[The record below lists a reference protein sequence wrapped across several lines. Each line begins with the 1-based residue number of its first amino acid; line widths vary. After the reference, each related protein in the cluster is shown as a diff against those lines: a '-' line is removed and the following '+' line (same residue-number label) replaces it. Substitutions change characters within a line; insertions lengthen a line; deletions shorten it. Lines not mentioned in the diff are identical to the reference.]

1 MVGKESRNRN
11 YQFLKNNNRKVVIF
25 SIFIVGFILRVFLI
39 GSREIA
45 YDDAFSYFLSRGS
58 LTDIILGTAADTMP
72 PLYYFLLHFWMKIS
86 TDLWFLRLLNVAI
99 NLMTALIVY
108 AITKELFNSK
118 SASIAIFLFLISPY
132 QIYHSQELRMYA
144 LLLFGQ
150 VGYYYSFLK
159 VFRSSRKRY
168 NFWIISA
175 VVFGLIAMYSHNLGI
190 IGLVCINIILLFY
203 RNKHVIKSLVLVQLS
218 ILVFSIPWFFYLPQ
232 QFEKIQQAF
241 WTQPPGITDLF
252 QALYTLFSF
261 LPMPSIF
268 MGIALIIIVQSI
280 VLLIVFLIR
289 TKTKKNFV
297 VALLLLVPPI
307 ILFLLSYLVKP
318 VFVPRIFILSS
329 VWFFI
334 LFAVFVEK
342 NLNFFLGKVNLG
354 LFILMCIFSLPF
366 YYQFQSFPRSSF
378 LELNNLLDKFEPQE
392 YVIHDNKLSFFP
404 TMFYWER
411 ERSFY
416 LEDPEGSPND
426 TLAYPSQIA
435 IGYFAS
441 GNIEQFLNEEELLFI
456 VFQETIDE
464 YAENNFFHPVITKL
478 RNEYSEEKIYSVGDL
493 LIMEYGDKK

>member
-11 YQFLKNNNRKVVIF
+11 YQFLKNNNRKVILF

-99 NLMTALIVY
+99 NLLTALIVY

-168 NFWIISA
+168 DFWIISA

-261 LPMPSIF
+261 LPMPIIF

-280 VLLIVFLIR
+280 VLLMVFIFKN
-289 TKTKKNFV
+289 KTKKYF
-297 VALLLLVPPI
+297 
-307 ILFLLSYLVKP
+307 ILFCLVISPPLILFIMSYLVKP

-329 VWFFI
+329 IWFFI
-334 LFAVFVEK
+334 LFAVFIEK
-342 NLNFFLGKVNLG
+342 NLNLFLGKINLS
-354 LFILMCIFSLPF
+354 LFIFMSIFSLF
-366 YYQFQSFPRSSF
+366 YFYNFESFPRSSF
-378 LELNNLLDKFEPQE
+378 QEVNKKLETYEPLE
-392 YVIHDNKLSFFP
+392 NVIHDNKLSFFP
-404 TMFYWER
+404 TMFYGER
-411 ERSFY
+411 QNTYY
-416 LEDPEGSPND
+416 LKDLKGSPND
-426 TLAYPSQIA
+426 TLAFPSQKA
-435 IGYFAS
+435 IGYIANE
-441 GNIEQFLNEEELLFI
+441 NIDEFLNRESI
-456 VFQETIDE
+456 VFVVFKDTLDE
-464 YAENNFFHPVITKL
+464 YAENNLPHPVLANLQKWYA
-478 RNEYSEEKIYSVGDL
+478 EEHDYSIGDL
-493 LIMEYGDKK
+493 LIIEFGDKK